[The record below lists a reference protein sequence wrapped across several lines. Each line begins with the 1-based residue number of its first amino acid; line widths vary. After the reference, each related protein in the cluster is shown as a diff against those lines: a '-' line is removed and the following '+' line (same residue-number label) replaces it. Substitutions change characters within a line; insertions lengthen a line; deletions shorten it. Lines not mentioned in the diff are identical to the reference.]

1 MDSELI
7 ETLGGLAGQTRA
19 RNYITSEFNARMI
32 SRLGSRYLLWTSWKP
47 SNESTGAYVLPS
59 SSPSLPHPHQ
69 ITLIWSMNWNWVK
82 CLYAMCKP
90 LAMAIAVLMA
100 ISIAASE
107 ALLFLRV
114 WAFALRSR
122 GVMVFLT
129 LFLVTM
135 ITGSVTCS
143 IAFSQTL
150 RFIPSPVPSITGVCL
165 AIEAK
170 LKYIIACFALIF
182 AEQFVVMITCIIVGM
197 RRHHHGWGVK
207 SPLVRT
213 LFIDGVVYFVVLSAL
228 ALTNVILFSTP
239 NTREFS
245 TATIQGVLHSL
256 LATRMLLN
264 LRQLGL
270 EGPDS
275 TTAGRSLPK
284 VSHAIKFLSIR
295 TMSSRDRT
303 GKGNNMRTML

>member
-1 MDSELI
+1 MDFL
-7 ETLGGLAGQTRA
+7 ETLER
-19 RNYITSEFNARMI
+19 E
-32 SRLGSRYLLWTSWKP
+32 
-47 SNESTGAYVLPS
+47 
-59 SSPSLPHPHQ
+59 

-82 CLYAMCKP
+82 CLYAVNRTTAFAALVVSVYAQQQSKWQMCKP

-150 RFIPSPVPSITGVCL
+150 RFIPSPVPSMTGVCL

-239 NTREFS
+239 NAREFS

-264 LRQLGL
+264 LRQLGF

-295 TMSSRDRT
+295 TMSSHDRT
-303 GKGNNMRTML
+303 GTGNESGRSWSLGSRNVCHGGDGETTTVGGKG